1 METTFKILEIV
12 LIVFKKNQI
21 STSRISN
28 GLNSIN
34 YTNGVY
40 LLRFHGMLELQ
51 TPHGVIYLHSSISTD
66 IANKIQTD
74 LLSYFRGRFITVNNE
89 FYLITH
95 IQQLPIQYPLVRS
108 TSLYTIDEL
117 YSSLYKP
124 RLDCSWNATR
134 TFYDNEINRLVSCG
148 WLTDDLYLL
157 KELNEDDS
165 LMNYDRI
172 ILLLCRMNTTDNED
186 VIELRSNLKPE
197 KYIHIFGLLLLA
209 NVNIHTH

>member
-1 METTFKILEIV
+1 M
-12 LIVFKKNQI
+12 
-21 STSRISN
+21 
-28 GLNSIN
+28 
-34 YTNGVY
+34 
-40 LLRFHGMLELQ
+40 
-51 TPHGVIYLHSSISTD
+51 
-66 IANKIQTD
+66 
-74 LLSYFRGRFITVNNE
+74 
-89 FYLITH
+89 
-95 IQQLPIQYPLVRS
+95 
-108 TSLYTIDEL
+108 
-117 YSSLYKP
+117 YKP